1 MAGKFEMYRDEGG
14 KFVFRLRAENG
25 DIILHSQAYPSQIE
39 CSRAIRAAQD
49 SSKDRLCYVDH
60 SPQADAYYFNLV
72 TVSGEILG
80 TNQIFSTESGRANGV
95 KRVTR
100 CASVADVVDLYSA
113 ELR

>member
-39 CSRAIRAAQD
+39 CSRAIRSAQS
-49 SSKDRLCYVDH
+49 SSKNRLCYVEH
-60 SPQADAYYFNLV
+60 SPQTNAYYFNLV

-80 TNQIFSTESGRANGV
+80 TSQIFSTESGRANGV
-95 KRVTR
+95 KSVTR
-100 CASVADVVDLYSA
+100 CASVADIVDLCSM
-113 ELR
+113 ENR